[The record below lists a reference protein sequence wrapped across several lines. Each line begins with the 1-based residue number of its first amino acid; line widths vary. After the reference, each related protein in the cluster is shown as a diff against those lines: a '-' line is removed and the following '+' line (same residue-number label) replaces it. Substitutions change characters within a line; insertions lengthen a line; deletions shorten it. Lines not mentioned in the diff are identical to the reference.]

1 MFFLAQ
7 AHRSPLPTADR
18 IGRMKDLRITIN
30 PVACDAYGYCA
41 EILPEMIGLDEWG
54 YPIIRDG
61 PLDRD
66 LVALARRAA
75 RDCPK
80 RAITLR
86 EKRVNR

>member
-1 MFFLAQ
+1 MAQ
-7 AHRSPLPTADR
+7 THRPPLSTSDR
-18 IGRMKDLRITIN
+18 IGRVKDLRITID

-41 EILPEMIGLDEWG
+41 EILPEVIGLDEWG

-61 PLDRD
+61 PLAGE

-80 RAITLR
+80 RALTIR
-86 EKRVNR
+86 EKRTN